1 MLSDKTK
8 QLIDIACEAVAR
20 ENHTFCGVAI
30 DNTET
35 QVQPFSNLKTT
46 AEFVYNM
53 LSAAGMVADTIG
65 ADVAAI
71 EEAQTNFQKQFIKIH
86 EA

>member
-1 MLSDKTK
+1 MLSEITK
-8 QLIDIACEAVAR
+8 QKIEEACLAVAS
-20 ENHTFCGVAI
+20 EGHTFCGVAI
-30 DNTET
+30 SDKED

-53 LSAAGMVADTIG
+53 LSAAGLVADTIG
-65 ADVAAI
+65 ADVKAIVAA
-71 EEAQTNFQKQFIKIH
+71 QQNFQQQFIKIN